1 MSLKTTNLTAFFKV
15 LGFIIQYSLFT
26 YYDDDCDLDMIYQI
40 LVLFHHLY
48 NWLIFLLSVYAYTFY
63 TVLCLLVLKSSK
75 CIVVIPDDGHLGQN
89 VLDHSKWVER
99 SVSFDLFS
107 LYTEL
112 QSRNVL
118 QQ

>member
-1 MSLKTTNLTAFFKV
+1 MSLKTTNITTFFKV

-26 YYDDDCDLDMIYQI
+26 YYDDDCDSDMIYQI
-40 LVLFHHLY
+40 LVIFHHLY
-48 NWLIFLLSVYAYTFY
+48 NWLIFLLSVSAYTFH

-75 CIVVIPDDGHLGQN
+75 CIVVIPDDGCLGQN
-89 VLDHSKWVER
+89 MLDHSKWVEH

-107 LYTEL
+107 WYTEL
-112 QSRNVL
+112 HSRNVL